1 MSPFLAVFLVLV
13 LGSTSYAAGRLH
25 GQLSYR
31 IGYRFGYRQGYFD
44 GDRGAWN
51 RRRRDAQA
59 AIASALAGPV
69 VAPGPPA
76 AAPRSGTTSAA
87 VPLGGTTTPAAVP
100 VDGTATSGAVPLGGR
115 PAPGPSSRGT
125 ATAQLGGIAT
135 RQGTTYTGS
144 SFTQSV
150 STVVG
155 RHPTGTLARRQ
166 G

>member
-51 RRRRDAQA
+51 RRRRQAQA
-59 AIASALAGPV
+59 VIASALAGP
-69 VAPGPPA
+69 AP
-76 AAPRSGTTSAA
+76 ST
-87 VPLGGTTTPAAVP
+87 
-100 VDGTATSGAVPLGGR
+100 GR
-115 PAPGPSSRGT
+115 T
-125 ATAQLGGIAT
+125 
-135 RQGTTYTGS
+135 GTTYTGS
-144 SFTQSV
+144 SFAAPSGAV
-150 STVVG
+150 AVAPPAAAG
-155 RHPTGTLARRQ
+155 PRHSTGTLVRRR

>member
-69 VAPGPPA
+69 VAPA
-76 AAPRSGTTSAA
+76 SAA
-87 VPLGGTTTPAAVP
+87 VPPGGGGPRDGTTPAVA
-100 VDGTATSGAVPLGGR
+100 LGR
-115 PAPGPSSRGT
+115 PAPGPSSSGT

-144 SFTQSV
+144 SFTAS
-150 STVVG
+150 VVG
-155 RHPTGTLARRQ
+155 GRRPAGTLVRRQ

>member
-1 MSPFLAVFLVLV
+1 MSPFLAVVLVLV

-44 GDRGAWN
+44 GDRGAWH

-59 AIASALAGPV
+59 AIASALSRPV
-69 VAPGPPA
+69 SVPPA
-76 AAPRSGTTSAA
+76 ATPVSGAT
-87 VPLGGTTTPAAVP
+87 
-100 VDGTATSGAVPLGGR
+100 TSGAVPLVGR
-115 PAPGPSSRGT
+115 
-125 ATAQLGGIAT
+125 ATAGVLASGGAGASFGTVAT

-144 SFTQSV
+144 SFAAAGTATGPH
-150 STVVG
+150 STG
-155 RHPTGTLARRQ
+155 MLLRRQ

>member
-59 AIASALAGPV
+59 TIGSALAGPV
-69 VAPGPPA
+69 VAPG
-76 AAPRSGTTSAA
+76 SAA
-87 VPLGGTTTPAAVP
+87 VPPPGGGPR
-100 VDGTATSGAVPLGGR
+100 DGTASAVGLGGR
-115 PAPGPSSRGT
+115 PAAGPSARATATAT

-144 SFTQSV
+144 TFTASV
-150 STVVG
+150 VGG
-155 RHPTGTLARRQ
+155 RHPAGTLVRRQ

>member
-51 RRRRDAQA
+51 RRRRDAQT
-59 AIASALAGPV
+59 AIASSLARPV
-69 VAPGPPA
+69 VAPG
-76 AAPRSGTTSAA
+76 SAA
-87 VPLGGTTTPAAVP
+87 VPPAGEAPRDGTT
-100 VDGTATSGAVPLGGR
+100 GAVALGGR
-115 PAPGPSSRGT
+115 PASGPSARAT
-125 ATAQLGGIAT
+125 ATAQFGGIAT
-135 RQGTTYTGS
+135 RRGTTYTGS
-144 SFTQSV
+144 SFTASV
-150 STVVG
+150 VGG
-155 RHPTGTLARRQ
+155 RHPAATLVRRQ

>member
-13 LGSTSYAAGRLH
+13 LGATSYAAGRLH

-59 AIASALAGPV
+59 AIASALSVSPAGV
-69 VAPGPPA
+69 VRSAGTVARPG
-76 AAPRSGTTSAA
+76 
-87 VPLGGTTTPAAVP
+87 
-100 VDGTATSGAVPLGGR
+100 SGASAVV
-115 PAPGPSSRGT
+115 GP
-125 ATAQLGGIAT
+125 
-135 RQGTTYTGS
+135 GTTYTGS
-144 SFTQSV
+144 SFTAPAAPI
-150 STVVG
+150 TG
-155 RHPTGTLARRQ
+155 RHPTGTLVRRV